1 MNRRDFVTGL
11 SVVAGLV
18 PVRQALA
25 MAEHRDPSSTS
36 PTIKNDALQTDSL
49 YPDFTFDRFVAG
61 KANEQALSVALHV
74 ANRHHTALAPF
85 WIHGDCGCGKT
96 HLLHAI
102 GHRILERDPRA
113 RVCYVHSFN
122 FMGEVIQSYRDR
134 RFDEFRQRY
143 AGLDVLLIDDVS
155 FLNCKPHSQA
165 ELLRALDRLTERGKL
180 IVMADDRR
188 LEDWF
193 GNAGMVAVDHRLL
206 SRMTRYRPVRLGS
219 AGLELRMNILRDKA
233 QRQGLALSEEIL
245 RHVAESVPDGNIL
258 ALENNLRRT
267 LAFAR
272 FHEQDISIGLARRA
286 LSGLS

>member
-25 MAEHRDPSSTS
+25 MAEHRVSSST
-36 PTIKNDALQTDSL
+36 PATIKADALQTASL
-49 YPDFTFDRFVAG
+49 DPDFTFASFVAG
-61 KANEQALSVALHV
+61 ETNEQALSIALHV
-74 ANRHHTALAPF
+74 ANHPHSALAPF
-85 WIHGDCGCGKT
+85 WIHGDCGHGKT

-102 GHRILERDPRA
+102 GHRILDRDPRA
-113 RVCYVHSFN
+113 RVCYVHSHN
-122 FMGEVIQSYRDR
+122 FMLEVVQSYRDR
-134 RFDEFRQRY
+134 KLDDFRHRY
-143 AGLDVLLIDDVS
+143 AGLDALLIDDVS
-155 FLNCKPHSQA
+155 VLNCKPHSQA

-180 IVMADDRR
+180 IVMADERR

-193 GNAGMVAVDHRLL
+193 GNAGMVAVDRRLL
-206 SRMTRYRPVRLGS
+206 SSMTKYRPVRLGS

-245 RHVAESVPDGNIL
+245 RHVAESEPYGNIL
-258 ALENNLRRT
+258 ALENALRRT

-272 FHEQDISIGLARRA
+272 FHEQDVSIGLVRRA
-286 LSGLS
+286 LAGLS